1 MNSGYALY
9 ALCINVSWK
18 KIPFKLL
25 SESVKTS
32 TLASKN
38 NIIMFL
44 YKFNETV
51 NVRVQN
57 YFRDYLLYFSFNIV
71 TKVPISF
78 RVSIL

>member
-9 ALCINVSWK
+9 ALCINVPWK

-51 NVRVQN
+51 HLRVQN
-57 YFRDYLLYFSFNIV
+57 YFRDYLLYFSFNVV